1 MLKKSRIIVATMA
14 MALCLVVGAVAASNN
29 QTISALLNRDITVTY
44 NGKAQSF
51 KDVNGNA
58 VYPITY
64 NGTTYLPVRGVS
76 DLLGV
81 AVNWDQA
88 SNTVQLGTNE
98 KQPVYL
104 VDRSHDK
111 ATSNAWIISDPEML
125 KFSGDSGV
133 QEFKNGTVSTIWN
146 GDGSVGSSN
155 KLFFDVAGYN
165 QLTFT
170 VAYDKPCSVL
180 VIDQDGGVL
189 TKFDFDGG
197 ITTKTINLN
206 GAKRVAL
213 CGNGRANTETSFG
226 NHGQVFFYEP
236 TLS

>member
-1 MLKKSRIIVATMA
+1 MKKIRFAGVALA
-14 MALCLVVGAVAASNN
+14 MALCLVVGAYAASNN
-29 QTISALLNRDITVTY
+29 ETISAVLNREVTITY
-44 NGKAQSF
+44 NGEVQNF
-51 KDVNGNA
+51 KDQGGNP

-64 NGTTYLPVRGVS
+64 NGTTYLPVRYVC

-81 AVNWDQA
+81 AVEWDQA
-88 SNTVQLGTNE
+88 ANTVRLGSNE
-98 KQPVYL
+98 KQPTYL
-104 VDRSHDK
+104 VDRPHDK
-111 ATSNAWIISDPEML
+111 ATSRAWIINDPEML

-146 GDGSVGSSN
+146 GDGSIGSSN
-155 KLFFDVAGYN
+155 KLYFDVAGYN

-180 VIDQDGGVL
+180 IIDQDGGVL
-189 TKFDFDGG
+189 SKFDFDGG

-226 NHGQVFFYEP
+226 DHGQVFFYEP